1 MAVLEGEDEMNKYY
15 FVTYV
20 TRRLG
25 KQFFDSTV
33 IDEHP
38 FDWLKR
44 TREEISIKTI
54 LVAWQEISEEEYNKF
69 NMEGMKDDFIQTG
82 TLRANP
88 LESQRDSRLG
98 RPGELS
104 WQRLESQD
112 KA

>member
-25 KQFFDSTV
+25 KQFFDSIV

-44 TREEISIKTI
+44 TREKTSIKTI
-54 LVAWQEISEEEYNKF
+54 LVAWQEISEKEYNKF
-69 NMEGMKDDFIQTG
+69 NMEGMKNDFIQTE
-82 TLRANP
+82 TLRANQ
-88 LESQRDSRLG
+88 LESLRNLHDLEG
-98 RPGELS
+98 
-104 WQRLESQD
+104 LES
-112 KA
+112 